1 MDDQKKTSL
10 PADPQTSSTGTDP
23 KPVASAMQSPAP
35 MTNGFAIASL
45 IVSILSWFGMY
56 TIGGIVAVICGLVAR
71 NQIRESSGRQTGDG
85 IAIAGI
91 VIGAVNI
98 ILSCIGI
105 LCVLVI
111 FAVSMIGAFNRT
123 GR

>member
-1 MDDQKKTSL
+1 
-10 PADPQTSSTGTDP
+10 
-23 KPVASAMQSPAP
+23 MQSPAP